1 MRWLDGVTNSMDMG
15 LCGLQELVM
24 VREVWH
30 AEVHGVAES
39 GLNNNK
45 VSTNRQ
51 PYREILEQHQHIEE
65 KKKKMFPEKTE
76 IRKETG
82 TFKTFQS

>member
-1 MRWLDGVTNSMDMG
+1 MKDK
-15 LCGLQELVM
+15 EA
-24 VREVWH
+24 WH
-30 AEVHGVAES
+30 AAVHGVAES
-39 GLNNNK
+39 RLNNNNK
-45 VSTNRQ
+45 VSKNRQ

>member
-1 MRWLDGVTNSMDMG
+1 MSKLRDIVKDK
-15 LCGLQELVM
+15 EA
-24 VREVWH
+24 WH
-30 AEVHGVAES
+30 AAVHGVAES

>member
-1 MRWLDGVTNSMDMG
+1 MSKLRDIVKDK
-15 LCGLQELVM
+15 EA
-24 VREVWH
+24 WH
-30 AEVHGVAES
+30 AAVHGVAES

-45 VSTNRQ
+45 VSKNRQ